1 MTKVVS
7 MQLGHFIFFTF
18 DSKLLRTQVKLT
30 RSLWRLHNLK
40 RQKCGGSIIRGCLI
54 SPWT

>member
-7 MQLGHFIFFTF
+7 VQLGHFIFFTF